1 MTKKICYFGTY
12 DPYYPRNQILIS
24 GLKKN
29 NCEVYDCNDRSSGIK
44 HYLNLFLK
52 FLKLEKKF
60 ETIIVGVL
68 GYTDVPLAWFLAKIF
83 KKVLVFDAFYSLHDT
98 YVDDRQ
104 IFKKNSF
111 FALKFFLQDFLCT
124 HLADIVLLDTKH
136 HAKHFVKKYKIRKS
150 KVRYLYIGANENYF
164 KPKKNTRKSTNF
176 IVEFHGSF
184 QNLQG
189 VDFIIETANKLNK
202 HKDIKFKIVGDGISK
217 KKALILIKKY
227 QLKNVDMI
235 PWQNIKNIRKIISES
250 DVSLGIFGKTK
261 KANLVIPNKV
271 YEAVALLRPIITMDS
286 PASREVFTNEE
297 DALLVSNKNPDNLAY
312 AIFRLKNNKKL
323 YDKICKSAYNLYRK
337 KLTSKIIG
345 KQLKIIIDSYKK

>member
-1 MTKKICYFGTY
+1 
-12 DPYYPRNQILIS
+12 
-24 GLKKN
+24 
-29 NCEVYDCNDRSSGIK
+29 
-44 HYLNLFLK
+44 
-52 FLKLEKKF
+52 
-60 ETIIVGVL
+60 
-68 GYTDVPLAWFLAKIF
+68 
-83 KKVLVFDAFYSLHDT
+83 
-98 YVDDRQ
+98 
-104 IFKKNSF
+104 
-111 FALKFFLQDFLCT
+111 
-124 HLADIVLLDTKH
+124 
-136 HAKHFVKKYKIRKS
+136 
-150 KVRYLYIGANENYF
+150 
-164 KPKKNTRKSTNF
+164 
-176 IVEFHGSF
+176 
-184 QNLQG
+184 
-189 VDFIIETANKLNK
+189 
-202 HKDIKFKIVGDGISK
+202 
-217 KKALILIKKY
+217 
-227 QLKNVDMI
+227 MI